1 MIAPTAV
8 DILRT
13 IEATIVEKIEPSLSD
28 LPGRSASAT
37 VRHLLRHVIERLQH
51 EGELLTEDIDAL
63 RGVLA
68 EVRDYFLSLGAEQGA
83 PHAAAIESVLVPRR
97 PAPKYATLEMLAT
110 EAGALRGCLYQALK
124 QLQALR
130 EQRQQ
135 DPRYVA
141 LRGAIR
147 AYLVAQIEHEE
158 LIIAPAFFGRG
169 PRR

>member
-1 MIAPTAV
+1 VIAPTAV

-28 LPGRSASAT
+28 LSGRSASAT
-37 VRHLLRHVIERLQH
+37 IRHLLRHVIERLQH

-68 EVRDYFLSLGAEQGA
+68 KARDYFHSLGSEQGA
-83 PHAAAIESVLVPRR
+83 GHAAAIESVLLPRR
-97 PAPKYATLEMLAT
+97 PAPTYATLEMLAT
-110 EAGALRGCLYQALK
+110 EAGALRCCLYQALK

-130 EQRQQ
+130 ERQRQ
-135 DPRYVA
+135 DPQYVA

-147 AYLVAQIEHEE
+147 AYLVTQIEHEE
-158 LIIAPAFFGRG
+158 RIIAPAFFGRG